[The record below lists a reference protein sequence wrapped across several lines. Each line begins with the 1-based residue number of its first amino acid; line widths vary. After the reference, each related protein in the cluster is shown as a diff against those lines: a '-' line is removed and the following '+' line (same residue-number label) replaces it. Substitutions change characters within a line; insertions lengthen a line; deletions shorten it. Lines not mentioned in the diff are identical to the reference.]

1 MVALLRSE
9 CSKATM
15 LQSSR
20 ATWDTGFDHMF
31 DRSSIRRLR

>member
-1 MVALLRSE
+1 VQ
-9 CSKATM
+9 
-15 LQSSR
+15 QSHHAAILG